1 MYKIKTKLRYIIIL
15 MSTTLQIYNSYYIVL
30 CDIVHVMRQKVF
42 TIMKSDVTCSILNKT
57 KKV

>member
-1 MYKIKTKLRYIIIL
+1 